1 MRHPP
6 YTYFDWLKWQIES
19 FTEAGSHD
27 LLFHR
32 LHQKGYYALLP
43 DDENRMCDGVEL
55 RNEYGN
61 RADGEELVF
70 DTSSSVFEVMISLA
84 KKMNYIYSP
93 VREDHLVDCFN
104 MMLTN
109 SGLAAFTNEQYFELG
124 GDIEV
129 DRIVDRI
136 LNREYPKDGKGNFFY
151 TKWDTDEDQRNIS
164 LWYQLNKYI
173 YQIMKKEGR
182 V

>member
-6 YTYFDWLKWQIES
+6 YTYFDWLKWHIEPL
-19 FTEAGSHD
+19 TEAGDHD

-43 DDENRMCDGVEL
+43 DDENRLADGVEL
-55 RNEYGN
+55 RNEYGERVN
-61 RADGEELVF
+61 AEKLVI
-70 DTSSSVFEVMISLA
+70 DTAPSVFEVMISLA

-93 VREDHLVDCFN
+93 LYKDSLVECFT

-109 SGLAAFTNEQYFELG
+109 AGLMPFTNERYFELG

-129 DRIVDRI
+129 DRIIDRI

-151 TKWDTDEDQRNIS
+151 TGSETKEDQRNIS
-164 LWYQLNKYI
+164 MWYQMNHYI
-173 YQIMKKEGR
+173 YDLMKKEGR